1 MSDNNETI
9 GFKATKRVTFLL
21 SMIEVWMHA
30 IMLSNNW
37 MRLNMTLGIS
47 VIAPLIIKIDW
58 SRIASYFAI
67 ITSRKV
73 FIARALK
80 FKMAVSRLA
89 TFMDGKLFRG
99 FLGEIGKYLKRAR
112 FPSCHAEENPS
123 CVFFRVV
130 QYFNKLVRWV
140 KIQTTGKCT
149 QQYYTATRPISY
161 LSYSCFILSA
171 FLSRREKRNR

>member
-9 GFKATKRVTFLL
+9 GFKATKWVTFLL

-37 MRLNMTLGIS
+37 MRLNMILGIS

-80 FKMAVSRLA
+80 FKMAASRLA
-89 TFMDGKLFRG
+89 TFMTGRKTFQRISRG
-99 FLGEIGKYLKRAR
+99 NREVLKESAVSVLSCRGEPELRI
-112 FPSCHAEENPS
+112 FSS
-123 CVFFRVV
+123 RV
-130 QYFNKLVRWV
+130 
-140 KIQTTGKCT
+140 
-149 QQYYTATRPISY
+149 
-161 LSYSCFILSA
+161 A
-171 FLSRREKRNR
+171 F

>member
-1 MSDNNETI
+1 MSDNHETI
-9 GFKATKRVTFLL
+9 GFKATKWVTFLL

-67 ITSRKV
+67 ISSRKV

-80 FKMAVSRLA
+80 FKMAASRLA
-89 TFMDGKLFRG
+89 TFMTGRKTFQRISRG
-99 FLGEIGKYLKRAR
+99 NREALKESAVSVLSCRGEPELRIFSSRA
-112 FPSCHAEENPS
+112 
-123 CVFFRVV
+123 VF
-130 QYFNKLVRWV
+130 
-140 KIQTTGKCT
+140 
-149 QQYYTATRPISY
+149 
-161 LSYSCFILSA
+161 
-171 FLSRREKRNR
+171 

>member
-1 MSDNNETI
+1 
-9 GFKATKRVTFLL
+9 
-21 SMIEVWMHA
+21 MHA

-37 MRLNMTLGIS
+37 MGLNMTLGIS

-89 TFMDGKLFRG
+89 TFMTGRKTFQRISRG
-99 FLGEIGKYLKRAR
+99 NREVLKESAV
-112 FPSCHAEENPS
+112 SVLHAEENPS
-123 CVFFRVV
+123 CVFFRVIV
-130 QYFNKLVRWV
+130 QYFNKLVRPV

-171 FLSRREKRNR
+171 FLSRRVKRNRWRSVG

>member
-1 MSDNNETI
+1 
-9 GFKATKRVTFLL
+9 
-21 SMIEVWMHA
+21 MIEVWMHA

-80 FKMAVSRLA
+80 FKMAASRLA
-89 TFMDGKLFRG
+89 TFMTGRKTFQRISRK
-99 FLGEIGKYLKRAR
+99 IGRYLKRAQ

-130 QYFNKLVRWV
+130 QYFNKLVRPV
-140 KIQTTGKCT
+140 KIQTTSKCT

>member
-1 MSDNNETI
+1 
-9 GFKATKRVTFLL
+9 
-21 SMIEVWMHA
+21 MHA

-80 FKMAVSRLA
+80 FKMAASHLA
-89 TFMDGKLFRG
+89 TFMTGRKTFQRISKGNREVLKESAVSVLSCRG
-99 FLGEIGKYLKRAR
+99 EPELRIFSSRA
-112 FPSCHAEENPS
+112 
-123 CVFFRVV
+123 VF
-130 QYFNKLVRWV
+130 
-140 KIQTTGKCT
+140 
-149 QQYYTATRPISY
+149 
-161 LSYSCFILSA
+161 
-171 FLSRREKRNR
+171 